1 MSDFRNP
8 NDPLWR
14 GTEYEPA
21 TQGANVGW
29 GWIAGALV
37 LVVLVAIAFGV
48 GRGPTQTA
56 SNDTTSPAASHL
68 APPAANSHP
77 MNPAMPGLVPPPAPQ
92 APAHQGSGQSQ

>member
-14 GTEYEPA
+14 GTEYEP
-21 TQGANVGW
+21 TRGANVGW

-37 LVVLVAIAFGV
+37 LVILVAIALGV

-56 SNDTTSPAASHL
+56 SNDTMSPAANHL
-68 APPAANSHP
+68 APPPANPHP
-77 MNPAMPGLVPPPAPQ
+77 GNPAMPGLVPPPAPQ
-92 APAHQGSGQSQ
+92 APAPQGGSQSQ